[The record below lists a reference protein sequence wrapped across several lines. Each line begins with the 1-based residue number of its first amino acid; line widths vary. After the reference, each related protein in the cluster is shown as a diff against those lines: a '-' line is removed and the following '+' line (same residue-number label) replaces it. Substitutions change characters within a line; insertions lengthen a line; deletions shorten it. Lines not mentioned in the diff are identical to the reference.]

1 MYLENFIQID
11 KLMKQ
16 RVLPEE
22 QMFHLQTCLR
32 NETDAMPSWTTVQQ
46 REEAKRI
53 RAVQYEFKY
62 QDIRE
67 NKTNQIEEDESL

>member
-1 MYLENFIQID
+1 
-11 KLMKQ
+11 
-16 RVLPEE
+16 
-22 QMFHLQTCLR
+22 MFHLQTCLR

-67 NKTNQIEEDESL
+67 TKQTDCCENNKVL